1 MSGGFVGPC
10 VGFLFRCYS
19 DPFLKSPTSSF
30 FLVSTEMAGSP
41 AAIAVCTVVLMGVNW
56 ASRARRWCPFPGFAI
71 GLAAVAQLTQQ
82 QAHQLL
88 ANLEAGAEEGS
99 GDLALAAADPAQR
112 RLRIAADR
120 VLNRRLQ
127 SREQARPPAPPHA
140 CAHRQ
145 DGGPVARETGPALQF
160 HDRPP
165 DCAARKPSR
174 RAGRRHTAIAR
185 SQGLVRREEA
195 AAPLVKKLDR
205 SPIPRPDVI
214 YIDHFRRIAE
224 PARAASAHA
233 CLAPQPATQPDSV
246 IPHRIL
252 NGSV

>member
-1 MSGGFVGPC
+1 MV
-10 VGFLFRCYS
+10 R
-19 DPFLKSPTSSF
+19 
-30 FLVSTEMAGSP
+30 
-41 AAIAVCTVVLMGVNW
+41 
-56 ASRARRWCPFPGFAI
+56 PFPGFAI

-88 ANLEAGAEEGS
+88 ANLEAAAEEGS

-120 VLNRRLQ
+120 VLDQRLQ
-127 SREQARPPAPPHA
+127 SRKQARLQSHRALAPT
-140 CAHRQ
+140 
-145 DGGPVARETGPALQF
+145 ARTADPWPEQIGPALQF

-165 DCAARKPSR
+165 DRAARKPGR

-214 YIDHFRRIAE
+214 YINHFDRIAE
-224 PARAASAHA
+224 PARAASADLLLH
-233 CLAPQPATQPDSV
+233 PATSCSTRFSYSASDP
-246 IPHRIL
+246 
-252 NGSV
+252 

>member
-1 MSGGFVGPC
+1 MVRP
-10 VGFLFRCYS
+10 L
-19 DPFLKSPTSSF
+19 
-30 FLVSTEMAGSP
+30 
-41 AAIAVCTVVLMGVNW
+41 
-56 ASRARRWCPFPGFAI
+56 PGFAI

-88 ANLEAGAEEGS
+88 ANLEAAAEEGS
-99 GDLALAAADPAQR
+99 GELALAAADPAQR

-120 VLNRRLQ
+120 VLDQRLQ
-127 SREQARPPAPPHA
+127 SRKQARLPRHRALAPT
-140 CAHRQ
+140 
-145 DGGPVARETGPALQF
+145 ARTANPLPKQIGPALQF

-165 DCAARKPSR
+165 DCAARKPGR

-214 YIDHFRRIAE
+214 YIDHFDRIAK
-224 PARAASAHA
+224 PASAASADLLPH
-233 CLAPQPATQPDSV
+233 LAPSCSTRFSYSA
-246 IPHRIL
+246 
-252 NGSV
+252 